1 MSSMS
6 LTISHTDVDGTMVEG
21 TARGDGSAE
30 VVKAL
35 GWRWGRS
42 IGSWFV
48 PRSRGVPPKRELIER
63 TARALRGAG
72 FEVDVEIDATPADR
86 AAAEEQR
93 AAASQARAE
102 RLTARAEREQARAD
116 ERWEAGRRLADSI
129 PLGQP
134 ILLGHHSQA
143 RAERDRDRISAH
155 TGASIEHQRRADA
168 AATAARI
175 AAGAMSARHNPIT
188 VANRIERLG
197 AAVRADERLLARAGA
212 NASLERVHERLAA
225 ARADLDYWQQVRAQQ
240 LADGTATNYGPS
252 NVRKG
257 DAVNI
262 RGTWYRVVRANAK
275 SVSVETEYSWT
286 NRTPWHEV
294 RDHRAAGAPSV

>member
-1 MSSMS
+1 MS
-6 LTISHTDVDGTMVEG
+6 LTISHTDVDGTTLEG

-63 TARALRGAG
+63 TAQALTGAG
-72 FEVDVEIDATPADR
+72 FEVDVEIDATPTDR

-93 AAASQARAE
+93 AAASTARAV

-129 PLGQP
+129 PMGQP

-143 RAERDRDRISAH
+143 RAERDRDRIAAH
-155 TGASIEHQRRADA
+155 TDASIEHQRRANEA
-168 AATAARI
+168 AAAARN
-175 AAGAMSARHNPIT
+175 AAGAMSFRHNPIT

-197 AAVRADERLLARAGA
+197 AAVRADERLVARAGG

-257 DAVNI
+257 DVVKI
-262 RGTWYRVVRANAK
+262 RGTWRRVVRANPK
-275 SVSVETEYSWT
+275 SVTVETDYSWT
-286 NRTPWHEV
+286 GRTSWHEV
-294 RDHRAAGAPSV
+294 QDHVRSGTQRQPPS